1 MTPSTNSPSNFSG
14 LTTMFKKQNKS
25 VTLLLLISVIACG
38 TGIGNGFRDPTN
50 SGISTTPISLP
61 PLSQGEINEPI
72 NEYNAD
78 NSVVDCGSF
87 TQNSTLNEVD
97 QGRSCIYESFHSG
110 EGCIEAKYLLNKTNA
125 DGSRFV
131 SFVKVS
137 TDDMGGDCK
146 LRVHTVSN
154 VQPEN
159 IGNVIRT
166 CTTLGQNEI
175 PETACG
181 ILD

>member
-1 MTPSTNSPSNFSG
+1 
-14 LTTMFKKQNKS
+14 MFKKQNKS
-25 VTLLLLISVIACG
+25 LLLLLLISVIACG

-50 SGISTTPISLP
+50 SGVSTSPIAIP
-61 PLSQGEINEPI
+61 PLSQDEINGPI

-87 TQNSTLNEVD
+87 TENSTLNNVD
-97 QGRSCIYESFHSG
+97 QGRSCIYESFNSG

-137 TDDMGGDCK
+137 SNGVGEDCK

-154 VQPEN
+154 VPPEN
-159 IGNVIRT
+159 IGDVTRT
-166 CTTLGQNEI
+166 CTTLEVNEI

-181 ILD
+181 ILN

>member
-1 MTPSTNSPSNFSG
+1 MFKLSKKLLVAS
-14 LTTMFKKQNKS
+14 LTMF
-25 VTLLLLISVIACG
+25 LFYCG
-38 TGIGNGFRDPTN
+38 TIIGNGFRDPTN
-50 SGISTTPISLP
+50 SGISTSPISIP

-110 EGCIEAKYLLNKTNA
+110 EGCIEAKYLLNKTNV

-131 SFVKVS
+131 SFVKVA

-159 IGNVIRT
+159 IGNVTRT
-166 CTTLGQNEI
+166 CTTLEQNEI